1 MGKGVIAVLPG
12 SVNKARVTGGIIT
25 LARECL
31 FELPAPLFTGF
42 VVAPPRYNQII
53 GEQYTRLTLF
63 NLMLD
68 IRCYACRY
76 AHSLIQWF
84 LHRMGLRIIFNIRT
98 HYLAVYQA
106 VERIQHAVE
115 RLLVVPCFPP

>member
-42 VVAPPRYNQII
+42 VVAPPRYNQIV

-63 NLMLD
+63 SLMLD
-68 IRCYACRY
+68 IGCDACRY
-76 AHSLIQWF
+76 AHSLIQGL
-84 LHRMGLRIIFNIRT
+84 LHRLGLRILFKSRPLNLT
-98 HYLAVYQA
+98 VYL
-106 VERIQHAVE
+106 
-115 RLLVVPCFPP
+115 